1 MNEIINSPN
10 LINTK
15 TKDNSPLQL
24 LSPRGS
30 RMSIRRTKIV
40 ATLGPATDDPA
51 VMERLLQAGTNMVR
65 INFSHGADMAQTRIT
80 AVRECAAKL
89 KVSVGIM
96 ADLQGPKIRIS
107 RFQKGKVNLQKGAQ
121 FILDASLPVTAGTDV
136 SVGIDYKQLPD
147 DVGPGDTLLLDDG
160 RIVLT
165 VKKVEGPRVICQVVV
180 GGELSNNKGINRLG
194 GGLTAAALTEKD
206 KADLLVAVAANVDYI
221 AVSFPRDAK
230 DIQIAR
236 DLLTAAG
243 SQAGIIAK
251 IERAEALTHIDEII
265 SASDAIMVARGD
277 LAIEIGDA
285 EVPGAQKHMIRRAR
299 ALDRPVITA
308 TQMMESM
315 IQSPV
320 PTRAEVS
327 DVANAVLDQSDAVM
341 LSAETAVG
349 VHPALVVET
358 MARICIAA
366 EKQPETQI
374 SGHRM
379 ELQFTRTDEAIA
391 MATLYT
397 ANHLDI
403 KAILTLTESGSTPL
417 MMSRIRTGIP
427 IYALSRNPLS
437 LGKMTLYRD
446 VFPIFFDPTQPDA
459 ETLNAMA
466 IATLKD
472 LGLIAPGERIIFTKG
487 DHMGVHGGTNSMKI
501 IVVDEV
507 I

>member
-1 MNEIINSPN
+1 
-10 LINTK
+10 
-15 TKDNSPLQL
+15 
-24 LSPRGS
+24 
-30 RMSIRRTKIV
+30 MSIRRTKIV
-40 ATLGPATDDPA
+40 ATLGPATDNPA
-51 VMERLLQAGTNMVR
+51 VMERLLKAGTNMVR
-65 INFSHGADMAQTRIT
+65 INFSHGADMAQTRIA
-80 AVRECAAKL
+80 AVRECAK
-89 KVSVGIM
+89 KIGVTVGIM
-96 ADLQGPKIRIS
+96 GDLQGPKIRIS
-107 RFQKGKVNLQKGAQ
+107 RFQKGKVLLEKGAQ

-136 SVGIDYKQLPD
+136 SVGIDYKQLPE
-147 DVGPGDTLLLDDG
+147 DVAPEDTLLLDDG

-165 VKKVEGPRVICQVVV
+165 VKKIEGPRVICIVKV

-206 KADLLVAVAANVDYI
+206 KEDLLVAVAANVDYI
-221 AVSFPRDAK
+221 AVSFPRDAN

-243 SQAGIIAK
+243 SDAGIIAK
-251 IERAEALTHIDEII
+251 IERAEAVVNIDEII

-277 LAIEIGDA
+277 LAVEIGDA

-315 IQSPV
+315 IHSSV

-349 VHPALVVET
+349 DHPDKVVET

-366 EKQPETQI
+366 EKQPETQV

-379 ELQFTRTDEAIA
+379 ELQFKRTDEAIA

-417 MMSRIRTGIP
+417 MMSRLRTNIP
-427 IYALSRNPLS
+427 IYALTRNAAT

-446 VFPIFFDPTQPDA
+446 VFPILFDSTQSEA
-459 ETLNAMA
+459 EKVTATA

-472 LGLIAPGERIIFTKG
+472 LGLIATGERIIFTKG
-487 DHMGVHGGTNSMKI
+487 DHMGVHGGTNTMKI
-501 IVVDEV
+501 IQVNEV
-507 I
+507 S